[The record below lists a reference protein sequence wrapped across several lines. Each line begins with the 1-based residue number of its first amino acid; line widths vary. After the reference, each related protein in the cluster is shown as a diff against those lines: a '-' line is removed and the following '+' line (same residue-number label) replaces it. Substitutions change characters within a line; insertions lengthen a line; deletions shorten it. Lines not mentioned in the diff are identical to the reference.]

1 MASEGA
7 KGVTGGPRDGAD
19 GRGFCFTERFGP
31 LFAALGSQPVGG
43 AAFPSFAERE
53 TLDALPVIPRRS
65 LLPLPRL
72 NRKTAEPFPASGFP
86 WAFAWDSFPV
96 AHPGAYSERL
106 PAIFEC

>member
-43 AAFPSFAERE
+43 AAFPSFAECE
-53 TLDALPVIPRRS
+53 TLDALPVGLGAPGSPSGRY
-65 LLPLPRL
+65 RL
-72 NRKTAEPFPASGFP
+72 FLVGLFFRFRG
-86 WAFAWDSFPV
+86 
-96 AHPGAYSERL
+96 
-106 PAIFEC
+106 